1 MKIITSRLFPLISE
15 TDTVIGSSSSE
26 STSTHTDPAEGP
38 LEWYDGESE
47 AFSSSWPSIA
57 ASGCVSDDADAMVL
71 HEDHGCGETMVAVV
85 LELVVVLLVVLVMM
99 FFALSHVG
107 QA

>member
-1 MKIITSRLFPLISE
+1 M
-15 TDTVIGSSSSE
+15 D
-26 STSTHTDPAEGP
+26 TDPAEGP

-71 HEDHGCGETMVAVV
+71 HEDHGCGETVVAVV
-85 LELVVVLLVVLVMM
+85 LVLVVVLLVVLVMV
-99 FFALSHVG
+99 FVAPRQRKQAVQQCSHKLTCT
-107 QA
+107 